1 MEAISIGGL
10 QKESLID
17 WDGKLTAV
25 VFTQGCNF
33 RCGYCHNPSLVIP
46 KLIRQAQR
54 IAYTEVMSYLA
65 SRKSWLDGV
74 VVTGGEPTMH
84 AGLRQF
90 IVEIKQLG
98 FPVKLDTNGTNPA
111 LLESLINDGLVDY
124 VAMDV
129 KSVPQHNRYQQI
141 TPINEDVFRDV
152 LRSITVLKQN
162 RVPYEFRTTQI
173 PKLHSEED
181 MAEIKAFLEG
191 KAPYKIQHFR
201 EADVVANYAAS

>member
-33 RCGYCHNPSLVIP
+33 RCGYCHNPSLVVP

-65 SRKSWLDGV
+65 SRKNWLDGV

-141 TPINEDVFRDV
+141 TPINEDVFRNV

-162 RVPYEFRTTQI
+162 RVPHEFRTTQI

-181 MAEIKAFLEG
+181 MAEIKTFLEG

-201 EADVVANYAAS
+201 EADIVANYATS